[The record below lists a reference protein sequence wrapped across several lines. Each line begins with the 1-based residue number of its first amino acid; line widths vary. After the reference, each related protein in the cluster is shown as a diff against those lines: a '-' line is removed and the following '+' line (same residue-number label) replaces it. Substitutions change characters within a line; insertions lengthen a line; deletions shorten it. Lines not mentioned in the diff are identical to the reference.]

1 MYYIYERTS
10 TYIMGPAGR
19 IARPNH
25 RHSYKTMSAA
35 KAALTRYSKMWW
47 NDTGRFGN
55 EPDGNDPQYRFGIA
69 EADHFHKHI
78 EKQVKKT
85 SLMDKT
91 KEFMEPINTP
101 SYMSPS
107 SESYW
112 SM

>member
-1 MYYIYERTS
+1 MYYIYEKSS
-10 TYIMGPAGR
+10 TLIMGPAGR

-55 EPDGNDPQYRFGIA
+55 EPSSNDPQFRFGIC
-69 EADHFHKHI
+69 EKELFHQVI
-78 EKQVKKT
+78 EKSRKVT
-85 SLMDKT
+85 NMMSG
-91 KEFMEPINTP
+91 KEFVEPVNTP
-101 SYMSPS
+101 NYMSPA